1 MSAGGT
7 KEMKTV
13 DDYEKIRKAY
23 YVERLSIRAISRQLG
38 HSRKA
43 IRKALDHAEPEGYQR
58 KKTHTAPKI
67 APYQPRIEELIKESE
82 QMPRKQRYTGHK
94 IYQLLQMEGYRG
106 SESNLHRYVSL
117 QRRAQKKC
125 PAYLPLEF
133 DIGQDAQVDWGE
145 AQAEING
152 VRQTVQMFVMRL
164 NYSKARFVVA
174 FPFQKQEA
182 FFEGHIQAFHFF
194 GGVPRRITYDNLK
207 TAVFRILEG
216 HHRQEQRAFTA
227 FRSYYL
233 FESNYC
239 TPAQGHEKGGVESDV
254 GYAQRNFFA
263 PIPKAK
269 DFAELNTMLHQA
281 CMNDMLRNT
290 RGENRTVAEV
300 WQSEKYSLLPL
311 DAHDFRAC
319 RNHMATVNPYS
330 QVVFETNRYSV
341 PAEYVGKQLALR
353 AYPFRVEVLNAAE
366 VVAEHPRCLERE
378 QDILNPLHYLGLLEQ
393 RPGAFEYALPVRQWR
408 QKWTPE
414 YEKILDALCQTKPD
428 GSGVREFVAIL
439 KLHRDHP
446 AEMVDRAVKQ
456 ALDLGAAH
464 LDGVQLCLRQ
474 ILSPHESPP
483 ALVLDHPKLAAV
495 GYQPVHLEQYN
506 QLLEA
511 RS

>member
-1 MSAGGT
+1 
-7 KEMKTV
+7 MKTV

-23 YVERLSIRAISRQLG
+23 YVEGLSIRAISRQLG
-38 HSRKA
+38 HCRKA

-58 KKTHTAPKI
+58 KKTHTAPMI
-67 APYQPRIEELIKESE
+67 APYQSRIEELIKESE

-117 QRRAQKKC
+117 QRQARKQR

-133 DIGQDAQVDWGE
+133 DLGQDAQVDWGE
-145 AQAEING
+145 AQADING
-152 VRQTVQMFVMRL
+152 MRQTVQMFVMRL
-164 NYSKARFVVA
+164 NYSKARFVMA

-207 TAVFRILEG
+207 TAVFRVLEG

-269 DFAELNTMLHQA
+269 DFAELNAMLHQA
-281 CMNDMLRNT
+281 CLNDLQRSV
-290 RGENRTVAEV
+290 RGETRSVAEV
-300 WQSEKYSLLPL
+300 WHSEKPALLPL
-311 DAHDFRAC
+311 DPHDFPAC
-319 RNHMATVNPYS
+319 SNHMARVNPYS

-341 PAEYVGKQLALR
+341 PAEYVGQQLALR
-353 AYPFRVEVLNAAE
+353 AYSFRVEVLSVAE

-414 YEKILDALCQTKPD
+414 YEKMLEALRQTKPD
-428 GSGVREFVAIL
+428 GRGVREFVAIL

-446 AEMVDRAVKQ
+446 ADMVNRAVKQ

-474 ILSPHESPP
+474 LLSPQEAPP
-483 ALVLDHPKLAAV
+483 ALALDHPKLASV
-495 GYQPVHLEQYN
+495 GYQPVYLEQYN

>member
-1 MSAGGT
+1 
-7 KEMKTV
+7 
-13 DDYEKIRKAY
+13 
-23 YVERLSIRAISRQLG
+23 
-38 HSRKA
+38 
-43 IRKALDHAEPEGYQR
+43 
-58 KKTHTAPKI
+58 
-67 APYQPRIEELIKESE
+67 
-82 QMPRKQRYTGHK
+82 
-94 IYQLLQMEGYRG
+94 
-106 SESNLHRYVSL
+106 
-117 QRRAQKKC
+117 
-125 PAYLPLEF
+125 
-133 DIGQDAQVDWGE
+133 VDWGE
-145 AQAEING
+145 ALAEING

-182 FFEGHIQAFHFF
+182 FFEGHIRAFHFF

-207 TAVFRILEG
+207 TAVFRVLEG

-233 FESNYC
+233 FESHYC

-263 PIPKAK
+263 PILKAK
-269 DFAELNTMLHQA
+269 DFAELNALLHQA
-281 CMNDMLRNT
+281 CLNDMQRST

-300 WQSEKYSLLPL
+300 WQNEKSSMLPL
-311 DAHDFRAC
+311 EVHDFRAC
-319 RNHMATVNPYS
+319 SNHLATVNPYS

-341 PAEYVGKQLALR
+341 PAEYVGKQLTLR
-353 AYPFRVEVLNAAE
+353 AYPFQVEVLSAAE

-378 QDILNPLHYLGLLEQ
+378 QDILDPLHYLGLLEQ

-414 YEKILDALCQTKPD
+414 YEQMLDALRHTKPD

-446 AEMVDRAVKQ
+446 ADMVDRAVKQ

-474 ILSPHESPP
+474 LLSPQESPP
-483 ALVLDHPKLAAV
+483 ALVLNHPKLAAV
-495 GYQPVHLEQYN
+495 GYQPVRLEQYN

>member
-1 MSAGGT
+1 
-7 KEMKTV
+7 
-13 DDYEKIRKAY
+13 
-23 YVERLSIRAISRQLG
+23 
-38 HSRKA
+38 
-43 IRKALDHAEPEGYQR
+43 
-58 KKTHTAPKI
+58 
-67 APYQPRIEELIKESE
+67 
-82 QMPRKQRYTGHK
+82 
-94 IYQLLQMEGYRG
+94 
-106 SESNLHRYVSL
+106 
-117 QRRAQKKC
+117 
-125 PAYLPLEF
+125 
-133 DIGQDAQVDWGE
+133 
-145 AQAEING
+145 
-152 VRQTVQMFVMRL
+152 MFVMRL
-164 NYSKARFVVA
+164 NYSKARFIMA

-182 FFEGHIQAFHFF
+182 FFEGHIRAFHFF

-207 TAVFRILEG
+207 TAVFRVLEG

-269 DFAELNTMLHQA
+269 DFAELNAVLHQA
-281 CMNDMLRNT
+281 CLNDTQRSV

-300 WQSEKYSLLPL
+300 WQSEKPSLLPL

-319 RNHMATVNPYS
+319 RNHLATVNPYS

-353 AYPFRVEVLNAAE
+353 AYPFRVEVLSAAE

-414 YEKILDALCQTKPD
+414 YEKMLDALRQTKPD

-446 AEMVDRAVKQ
+446 ADMVDRAVKQ

-464 LDGVQLCLRQ
+464 LDGVRLCLRQ
-474 ILSPHESPP
+474 LFSPQESPP
-483 ALVLDHPKLAAV
+483 TLVLDHPKLAAV
-495 GYQPVHLEQYN
+495 GYQPVRLEQYN

>member
-1 MSAGGT
+1 M
-7 KEMKTV
+7 

-23 YVERLSIRAISRQLG
+23 YVEGLSIRAISRQLG

-43 IRKALDHAEPEGYQR
+43 IRKALEHAEPEGYQR
-58 KKTHTAPKI
+58 KKPHRAPMI
-67 APYQPRIEELIKESE
+67 APYQSRIEELMKESE

-117 QRRAQKKC
+117 QRRARKQR

-133 DIGQDAQVDWGE
+133 DVGQDAQVDWGE

-152 VRQTVQMFVMRL
+152 ARQTVQMFVMRL
-164 NYSKARFVVA
+164 NYSKARFVMA

-182 FFEGHIQAFHFF
+182 FLEGHIRAFHFF

-216 HHRQEQRAFTA
+216 HHRQEQRAFSA
-227 FRSYYL
+227 FRSHYL
-233 FESNYC
+233 FESHYC

-254 GYAQRNFFA
+254 GYTPAGHFAQRNFFA

-269 DFAELNTMLHQA
+269 DFAELNAALQQA
-281 CMNDMLRNT
+281 CLNDMQRNT
-290 RGENRTVAEV
+290 RGESRSVAEV
-300 WQSEKYSLLPL
+300 WQSEKSSLLPL
-311 DAHDFRAC
+311 TQVDFPAC
-319 RNHMATVNPYS
+319 SNHLATVNPYS

-341 PAEYVGKQLALR
+341 PANYVGKQLALR
-353 AYPFRVEVLNAAE
+353 AYPFQVEVLSAAE
-366 VVAEHPRCLERE
+366 VVAEHPRCFERE

-393 RPGAFEYALPVRQWR
+393 RPGAFEYALPMRQWR

-414 YEKILDALCQTKPD
+414 YEKMLDLLRKTKPD

-446 AEMVDRAVKQ
+446 TDMVDRAVKQ

-464 LDGVQLCLRQ
+464 LDGVLLCLRQ
-474 ILSPHESPP
+474 LLSPQESPP

-495 GYQPVHLEQYN
+495 GYQPVRLEQYN

>member
-1 MSAGGT
+1 
-7 KEMKTV
+7 MKTV

-23 YVERLSIRAISRQLG
+23 YVEGLSIRAISRQLG
-38 HSRKA
+38 HCRKA

-58 KKTHTAPKI
+58 KKTHTAPMI
-67 APYQPRIEELIKESE
+67 APYQSRIEELIKESE

-117 QRRAQKKC
+117 QRRARKQR

-133 DIGQDAQVDWGE
+133 DLGQDAQVDWGE
-145 AQAEING
+145 AQADING
-152 VRQTVQMFVMRL
+152 MRQTVQMFVMRL
-164 NYSKARFVVA
+164 NYSKARFVMA

-207 TAVFRILEG
+207 TAVFRVLEG

-269 DFAELNTMLHQA
+269 DFAELNAMLHQA
-281 CMNDMLRNT
+281 CLNDLQRSV
-290 RGENRTVAEV
+290 RGETRSVAEV
-300 WQSEKYSLLPL
+300 WHSEKPALLPL
-311 DAHDFRAC
+311 DPHDFPAC
-319 RNHMATVNPYS
+319 SNHMARVNPYS

-341 PAEYVGKQLALR
+341 PAEYVGQQLALR
-353 AYPFRVEVLNAAE
+353 AYSFRVEVLSVAE

-414 YEKILDALCQTKPD
+414 YEKMLDALRQTKPD
-428 GSGVREFVAIL
+428 GRGVREFVAIL

-446 AEMVDRAVKQ
+446 ADMVNRAVKQ

-474 ILSPHESPP
+474 LLSPQEAPP
-483 ALVLDHPKLAAV
+483 ALALDHPKLASV
-495 GYQPVHLEQYN
+495 GYQPVYLEQYN

>member
-1 MSAGGT
+1 M
-7 KEMKTV
+7 
-13 DDYEKIRKAY
+13 
-23 YVERLSIRAISRQLG
+23 
-38 HSRKA
+38 
-43 IRKALDHAEPEGYQR
+43 
-58 KKTHTAPKI
+58 I
-67 APYQPRIEELIKESE
+67 APYQSRIEELIKESE

-117 QRRAQKKC
+117 QRQARKQR

-133 DIGQDAQVDWGE
+133 DLGQDAQVDWGE
-145 AQAEING
+145 AQADING
-152 VRQTVQMFVMRL
+152 TRQTVQMFVMRL
-164 NYSKARFVVA
+164 NYSKARFVMA

-207 TAVFRILEG
+207 TAVFRVLEG

-269 DFAELNTMLHQA
+269 DFAELNAMLHQA
-281 CMNDMLRNT
+281 CLNDLQRSV
-290 RGENRTVAEV
+290 RGETRSVAEV
-300 WQSEKYSLLPL
+300 WHSEKPALLPL
-311 DAHDFRAC
+311 DPHDFPAC
-319 RNHMATVNPYS
+319 SNHMARVNPYS

-341 PAEYVGKQLALR
+341 PAEYVGQQLALR
-353 AYPFRVEVLNAAE
+353 AYSFRVEVLSVAE

-393 RPGAFEYALPVRQWR
+393 RPGAFEYALPMRQWR

-414 YEKILDALCQTKPD
+414 YEKMLEALRQTKPD
-428 GSGVREFVAIL
+428 GRGVREFVAIL

-446 AEMVDRAVKQ
+446 ADMVNRAVKQ

-474 ILSPHESPP
+474 LLSPQEAPP
-483 ALVLDHPKLAAV
+483 ALALDHPKLASV
-495 GYQPVHLEQYN
+495 GYQPVYLEQYN

>member
-1 MSAGGT
+1 
-7 KEMKTV
+7 MKTV
-13 DDYEKIRKAY
+13 EDYEKIRKAY
-23 YVERLSIRAISRQLG
+23 YVEGQSIRAISRQMRY
-38 HSRKA
+38 SRKL
-43 IRKALDHAEPEGYQR
+43 IRQALEGAEPKGYQLKGAR
-58 KKTHTAPKI
+58 QAPVLGSYH
-67 APYQPRIEELIKESE
+67 ARIEELLKESE
-82 QMPRKQRYTGHK
+82 KMPRKQRYTAHK
-94 IYQLLQMEGYRG
+94 IYQLVQAEGYRG
-106 SESNLHRYVSL
+106 CESNVHTYVS
-117 QRRAQKKC
+117 QKRRAGKHR

-133 DIGQDAQVDWGE
+133 DSGQDAQVDWGE
-145 AQAEING
+145 AQVDING
-152 VRQTVQMFVMRL
+152 VRQTVQMFVMHL

-182 FFEGHIQAFHFF
+182 FFEGHIRAFHFF

-216 HHRQEQRAFTA
+216 HHRQEQRAFSA
-227 FRSYYL
+227 FRSHYL
-233 FESNYC
+233 FESHYC

-281 CMNDMLRNT
+281 CLNDMLRNT
-290 RGENRTVAEV
+290 RGENRSVAEV
-300 WQSEKYSLLPL
+300 LLSEKSSLLPL
-311 DAHDFRAC
+311 EGRDFRAC
-319 RNHMATVNPYS
+319 SNHLATVNPYS

-341 PAEYVGKQLALR
+341 PSKYVGQQLPLR
-353 AYPFRVEVLNAAE
+353 AYPFRVEVLSVTE
-366 VVAEHPRCLERE
+366 VIAEHARCFERE

-414 YEKILDALCQTKPD
+414 YEKMLDLLRHTKPD
-428 GSGVREFVAIL
+428 GSGVREFVSIL
-439 KLHRDHP
+439 KLHRDYP

-474 ILSPHESPP
+474 LISPHESPP
-483 ALVLDHPKLAAV
+483 ALVLDHPKLVAV
-495 GYQPVHLEQYN
+495 GSQPIRLEQYN

>member
-1 MSAGGT
+1 
-7 KEMKTV
+7 MKTV

-23 YVERLSIRAISRQLG
+23 YVEGLSIRAISRQLG
-38 HSRKA
+38 HCRKA

-58 KKTHTAPKI
+58 KKTHTAPMI
-67 APYQPRIEELIKESE
+67 APYQSRIEELIKESE

-117 QRRAQKKC
+117 QRQARKQR

-133 DIGQDAQVDWGE
+133 DLGQDAQVDWGE
-145 AQAEING
+145 AQADING
-152 VRQTVQMFVMRL
+152 LRQTVQMFVMRL
-164 NYSKARFVVA
+164 NYSKARFVMA

-207 TAVFRILEG
+207 TAVFRVLEG

-269 DFAELNTMLHQA
+269 DFAELNAMLHQA
-281 CMNDMLRNT
+281 CLNDLQRSV
-290 RGENRTVAEV
+290 RGETRSVAEV
-300 WQSEKYSLLPL
+300 WHSEKPALLPL
-311 DAHDFRAC
+311 DPHDFPAC
-319 RNHMATVNPYS
+319 SNHMARVNPYS

-341 PAEYVGKQLALR
+341 PAEYVGQQLALR
-353 AYPFRVEVLNAAE
+353 AYSFRVEVLSVAE

-414 YEKILDALCQTKPD
+414 YEKMLEALRQTKPD
-428 GSGVREFVAIL
+428 GRGVREFVAIL

-446 AEMVDRAVKQ
+446 ADMVNRAVKQ

-474 ILSPHESPP
+474 LLSPQEAPP
-483 ALVLDHPKLAAV
+483 ALALDHPKLASV
-495 GYQPVHLEQYN
+495 GYQPVYLEQYN

>member
-1 MSAGGT
+1 
-7 KEMKTV
+7 MKTV

-23 YVERLSIRAISRQLG
+23 YVEGLSIRAISRQLG
-38 HSRKA
+38 HCRKA

-58 KKTHTAPKI
+58 KKTHTAPMI
-67 APYQPRIEELIKESE
+67 APYQSRIEELIKDSE

-117 QRRAQKKC
+117 QRQARKQR

-133 DIGQDAQVDWGE
+133 DLGQDAQVDWGE
-145 AQAEING
+145 AQADING
-152 VRQTVQMFVMRL
+152 MRQTVQMFVMRL
-164 NYSKARFVVA
+164 NYSKARFVMA

-207 TAVFRILEG
+207 TAVFRVLEG

-269 DFAELNTMLHQA
+269 DFAELNAMLHQA
-281 CMNDMLRNT
+281 CLNDLQRSV
-290 RGENRTVAEV
+290 RGETRSVAEV
-300 WQSEKYSLLPL
+300 WHSEKPALLPL
-311 DAHDFRAC
+311 DPHDFPAC
-319 RNHMATVNPYS
+319 SNHMARVNPYS

-341 PAEYVGKQLALR
+341 PAEYVGQQLALR
-353 AYPFRVEVLNAAE
+353 AYSFRVEVLSVAE

-414 YEKILDALCQTKPD
+414 YEKMLDALRQTKPD
-428 GSGVREFVAIL
+428 GRGVREFVAIL

-446 AEMVDRAVKQ
+446 ADMVNRAVKQ

-474 ILSPHESPP
+474 LLSPQEAPP
-483 ALVLDHPKLAAV
+483 ALALDHPKLASV
-495 GYQPVHLEQYN
+495 GYQPVYLEQYN

>member
-1 MSAGGT
+1 
-7 KEMKTV
+7 MKTV
-13 DDYEKIRKAY
+13 EDYEKIRKAY
-23 YVERLSIRAISRQLG
+23 YVEGQSIRAISRQMRY
-38 HSRKA
+38 SRKL
-43 IRKALDHAEPEGYQR
+43 IRQALEGAEPKGYQLKGAR
-58 KKTHTAPKI
+58 QAPVLGSYH
-67 APYQPRIEELIKESE
+67 ARIEELLKESE
-82 QMPRKQRYTGHK
+82 KMPRKQRYTAHK
-94 IYQLLQMEGYRG
+94 IYQLVQAEGYRG
-106 SESNLHRYVSL
+106 CESNVHTYVS
-117 QRRAQKKC
+117 QKRRAGKHRT
-125 PAYLPLEF
+125 AYLPLEF
-133 DIGQDAQVDWGE
+133 DSGQDAQVDWGE
-145 AQAEING
+145 AQVEING
-152 VRQTVQMFVMRL
+152 VRQTAQMFVMRL

-216 HHRQEQRAFTA
+216 HHRQEQRAFSA
-227 FRSYYL
+227 FRSHYL
-233 FESNYC
+233 FESHYC

-281 CMNDMLRNT
+281 CMNDLLRNT
-290 RGENRTVAEV
+290 RGENRSVAEV
-300 WQSEKYSLLPL
+300 LL
-311 DAHDFRAC
+311 
-319 RNHMATVNPYS
+319 S

-341 PAEYVGKQLALR
+341 PSKYVGQQLPLR
-353 AYPFRVEVLNAAE
+353 AYPFRVEVLSVME
-366 VVAEHPRCLERE
+366 VIAEHARCFERE

-414 YEKILDALCQTKPD
+414 YEKMLDLLRHTKPD
-428 GSGVREFVAIL
+428 GSGVREFVSIL
-439 KLHRDHP
+439 KLHRDYP

-474 ILSPHESPP
+474 LISPHESPP
-483 ALVLDHPKLAAV
+483 ALVLDHPKLVAV
-495 GYQPVHLEQYN
+495 GSQPIRLEQYN

>member
-1 MSAGGT
+1 
-7 KEMKTV
+7 MKTV

-23 YVERLSIRAISRQLG
+23 YVEGLSIRAISRQLG

-43 IRKALDHAEPEGYQR
+43 IRKALDHAETEGYQR
-58 KKTHTAPKI
+58 KKPHTAPKI
-67 APYQPRIEELIKESE
+67 APYQSRIEELLKESE

-117 QRRAQKKC
+117 QRQARKQR

-133 DIGQDAQVDWGE
+133 DLGQDAQVDWGE
-145 AQAEING
+145 AQADING
-152 VRQTVQMFVMRL
+152 TSQTVQMFVMRL
-164 NYSKARFVVA
+164 NYSKARFVMA

-207 TAVFRILEG
+207 TAVFRVLEG

-269 DFAELNTMLHQA
+269 DFAELNAMLHQA
-281 CMNDMLRNT
+281 CLNDLQRSV
-290 RGENRTVAEV
+290 RGETRSVAEV
-300 WQSEKYSLLPL
+300 WHSEKPALLPL
-311 DAHDFRAC
+311 DPHDFPAC
-319 RNHMATVNPYS
+319 SNHMARVNPYS

-341 PAEYVGKQLALR
+341 PAEYVGQQLALR
-353 AYPFRVEVLNAAE
+353 AYSFRVEGLGRAE

-414 YEKILDALCQTKPD
+414 YEKMLEALRQTKPD
-428 GSGVREFVAIL
+428 GRGVREFVAIL

-446 AEMVDRAVKQ
+446 ADMVNRAVKQ

-474 ILSPHESPP
+474 LLSPQEAPP
-483 ALVLDHPKLAAV
+483 ALALDHPKLASV
-495 GYQPVHLEQYN
+495 GYQPVYLEQYN

>member
-1 MSAGGT
+1 
-7 KEMKTV
+7 MKTV

-23 YVERLSIRAISRQLG
+23 YVEGLSIRAISRQLG

-43 IRKALDHAEPEGYQR
+43 IRKALEHAEPEGYQR
-58 KKTHTAPKI
+58 KKPHTAPKI
-67 APYQPRIEELIKESE
+67 APYQSRIEELLKESE

-106 SESNLHRYVSL
+106 SESNLQRYVSL
-117 QRRAQKKC
+117 QRRARKQR

-133 DIGQDAQVDWGE
+133 DVGQDAQVDWGE

-152 VRQTVQMFVMRL
+152 ARQTVQMFVMRL
-164 NYSKARFVVA
+164 NYSKARFVMA

-182 FFEGHIQAFHFF
+182 FFEGHICAFHFF

-269 DFAELNTMLHQA
+269 DFSELNALLHQA
-281 CMNDMLRNT
+281 CLNDMLRNT
-290 RGENRTVAEV
+290 RGESRSVAEV
-300 WQSEKYSLLPL
+300 LQSEKSSLLPL
-311 DAHDFRAC
+311 DADGFPAC
-319 RNHMATVNPYS
+319 SHHLATVNPYS

-341 PAEYVGKQLALR
+341 PSEYVGQQLPLR
-353 AYPFRVEVLNAAE
+353 AYPFRVEVLSAAE
-366 VVAEHPRCLERE
+366 VVAEHPRCFERE

-393 RPGAFEYALPVRQWR
+393 RPGAFEHALPVRQWR

-414 YEKILDALCQTKPD
+414 YEKMLTLLRKNKPD

-439 KLHRDHP
+439 KLHRNHP
-446 AEMVDRAVKQ
+446 AEMVNRAVKQ
-456 ALDLGAAH
+456 ALDSGAAH

-474 ILSPHESPP
+474 ILSPQESPP

-495 GYQPVHLEQYN
+495 GYQPVRLEQYN

>member
-1 MSAGGT
+1 
-7 KEMKTV
+7 MKTV

-23 YVERLSIRAISRQLG
+23 YVEGLSIRAISRQQG

-43 IRKALDHAEPEGYQR
+43 IRKALEHAEPEGYQR
-58 KKTHTAPKI
+58 KKPHTALKI
-67 APYQPRIEELIKESE
+67 APYQSRIEELLKESE

-117 QRRAQKKC
+117 QRRARKPR

-152 VRQTVQMFVMRL
+152 ARQTVQMFVMRL
-164 NYSKARFVVA
+164 NYSKARFVMA

-182 FFEGHIQAFHFF
+182 FFEGHIQAFYFF

-207 TAVFRILEG
+207 TAVFRVLEG

-227 FRSYYL
+227 FRSHYL
-233 FESNYC
+233 FESHYC

-263 PIPKAK
+263 PILKAK
-269 DFAELNTMLHQA
+269 DFAELNAMLHQA
-281 CMNDMLRNT
+281 CLNDMQRSV
-290 RGENRTVAEV
+290 RGESRSVAEV
-300 WQSEKYSLLPL
+300 WQSEKPALLPL
-311 DAHDFRAC
+311 DLHDFPAC
-319 RNHMATVNPYS
+319 SHHMARVNPYS

-341 PAEYVGKQLALR
+341 PAEYVGQQLALR
-353 AYPFRVEVLNAAE
+353 AYPFRVEVLSASA

-393 RPGAFEYALPVRQWR
+393 RPAAFEYALPVRQWR

-414 YEKILDALCQTKPD
+414 YEQMLDALRQTKPN

-446 AEMVDRAVKQ
+446 TEMVHRAVKQ

-474 ILSPHESPP
+474 LLSPQESPP
-483 ALVLDHPKLAAV
+483 VLVLDHPKLATV
-495 GYQPVHLEQYN
+495 GGQPIRLEQYN

>member
-1 MSAGGT
+1 
-7 KEMKTV
+7 MKTV
-13 DDYEKIRKAY
+13 EDYEKIRKAY
-23 YVERLSIRAISRQLG
+23 YVERQSIRAISRQMRC
-38 HSRKA
+38 SRKL
-43 IRKALDHAEPEGYQR
+43 IRQALENAEPKGYQ
-58 KKTHTAPKI
+58 KKGARQAPVLGSYH
-67 APYQPRIEELIKESE
+67 ARIEELLNESE
-82 QMPRKQRYTGHK
+82 KMPRKQRYTAHK
-94 IYQLLQMEGYRG
+94 IYQLVQAEGYRG
-106 SESNLHRYVSL
+106 CESNVHTYVS
-117 QRRAQKKC
+117 QKRRARKHR

-133 DIGQDAQVDWGE
+133 DSGQDAQVDWGE
-145 AQAEING
+145 AQVDING

-194 GGVPRRITYDNLK
+194 GGVPQRITYDNLK

-216 HHRQEQRAFTA
+216 HHRQEQRAFSA

-269 DFAELNTMLHQA
+269 DFAELNSMLYQA
-281 CMNDMLRNT
+281 CLNDMQRST

-300 WQSEKYSLLPL
+300 WQSEKPSLLPL

-353 AYPFRVEVLNAAE
+353 AYPFRVEVLNETE
-366 VVAEHPRCLERE
+366 VIAEHPRCLERE

-393 RPGAFEYALPVRQWR
+393 RPGAFEYALPMRQWR

-414 YEKILDALCQTKPD
+414 YEKLLDALRKNKPD

-439 KLHRDHP
+439 KLHGAHP
-446 AEMVDRAVKQ
+446 ADMVDRAVKQ

-474 ILSPHESPP
+474 ILFPQESPP
-483 ALVLDHPKLAAV
+483 ALVLNHPKLVAV
-495 GYQPVHLEQYN
+495 GYQPIRLEQYN